1 MAPETPATRCRPGDL
16 AIIVGTDAGS
26 SAADLGKLLR
36 VIGPGHDWTP
46 FGDSRHH
53 WRCDT
58 LGQKFAVYVAGE
70 PSFSDGREPVDF
82 TDALL
87 RPIRG
92 DGLAQDVSDSAPM
105 RAEGLMA

>member
-1 MAPETPATRCRPGDL
+1 MQSEAPALRCRPGDL
-16 AIIVGTDAGS
+16 AIIVGTDGGS

-36 VIGPGHDWTP
+36 VIGPGHDWSP
-46 FGDSRHH
+46 FGDSRNH

-58 LGQKFAVYVAGE
+58 LGQRFSVYVAGM

-82 TDALL
+82 PDSLL

-92 DGLAQDVSDSAPM
+92 DDQAESVDEAAPVH
-105 RAEGLMA
+105 AAGVTA

>member
-16 AIIVGTDAGS
+16 AIIVGTDRGS
-26 SAADLGKLLR
+26 SAADLGKLLP

-82 TDALL
+82 PDALL

-92 DGLAQDVSDSAPM
+92 DGLAQDVSDSAPV